1 MKKVAAFSP
10 AELAEIFSETAA
22 EKGMTPAAAE
32 KDFWLCRVLMIIFEH
47 PDLSPI
53 LRLKGGTSLSKCY
66 GITDRFS
73 EDIDLVLDWT
83 VLTGEDPVKK
93 SKTRQD
99 RFNKALNDLAA
110 EYIRKEILP
119 ALENGID
126 PTCSAEVDANDS
138 LIIDVGYPKA
148 FDNEYLRP
156 VIRLEIGPLAAM
168 VPSGKLPVRPY
179 AAEALPDLFE
189 APEVPVETIKA
200 ERTFWEKVTILH
212 AEAHRPEGRA
222 QQDRYSRHYY
232 DVYRML
238 DSEAGI
244 NAVSDEKL
252 LADVVSF
259 KARFYP
265 SGWANYESAVKGTLK
280 LVPGG
285 EMLKRL
291 KVDYGQMREM
301 IFGDYT
307 DFDSIIER
315 LAEFEAGFNGKY
327 A

>member
-1 MKKVAAFSP
+1 MKKVAAFGQ
-10 AELAEIFSETAA
+10 AELSEIFNETAA
-22 EKGMTPAAAE
+22 RKGITPAAAE

-47 PDLSPI
+47 PELSPV

-66 GITDRFS
+66 GITERFS

-83 VLTGEDPVKK
+83 VLTDEKPIKK
-93 SKTRQD
+93 SKTQQD
-99 RFNKALNDLAA
+99 RFNKRLNDLAA
-110 EYIRKEILP
+110 EYIKKEILP
-119 ALENGID
+119 RLGKDID
-126 PTCSAEVDANDS
+126 SVCSAEVDTSDG
-138 LIIDVGYPKA
+138 LIINIGYPKA

-168 VPSGKLPVRPY
+168 VPSGKFPVRPY

-189 APEVPVETIKA
+189 APEVLVETIKA
-200 ERTFWEKVTILH
+200 ERTFWEKATILH

-238 DSEAGI
+238 GSEAGI
-244 NAVSDEKL
+244 NAVGDEKL
-252 LADVVSF
+252 LSEVVSF

-265 SGWANYESAVKGTLK
+265 SGWANYGSAVKGTLK

-285 EMLKRL
+285 EMLKKL
-291 KVDYGQMREM
+291 KTDYGQMREM
-301 IFGDYT
+301 IFGNYP
-307 DFDSIIER
+307 DFDSVIGK
-315 LAEFEAGFNGKY
+315 LTKFEGDFNSK
-327 A
+327 